1 MPEKAAMVSCMLP
14 VVRPCLCHTPHMP
27 CHIALPPCLL
37 RWAALRCH
45 AVIWPGME
53 MISLYNATTG
63 AHIYAGRVCTSTKQR
78 CGMTQ
83 APDGTL
89 HPALC
94 DSYGR
99 AVNVTGLKV
108 RPCMWCTGNAVDVDP
123 VSGGFTRCGAGT
135 GIQTL
140 HCMHCSTYL
149 PVHTPC
155 IDRQQIDACAHSSP
169 PLSSPLLC
177 AVTICVPISGVCC
190 CPLRDAQTS
199 AIPAWLRGRPDAVS
213 SRLRAQMSQ

>member
-1 MPEKAAMVSCMLP
+1 MVACMLP
-14 VVRPCLCHTPHMP
+14 VVSPYLCDTPHMP
-27 CHIALPPCLL
+27 CHIALPPFLL
-37 RWAALRCH
+37 RCAALRCH

-123 VSGGFTRCGAGT
+123 VSGGFTRCGAAVVLALAYT
-135 GIQTL
+135 
-140 HCMHCSTYL
+140 HCTACTVALTYPSTRL
-149 PVHTPC
+149 ALTDSKSMPVP
-155 IDRQQIDACAHSSP
+155 IVPR
-169 PLSSPLLC
+169 LFPLLC
-177 AVTICVPISGVCC
+177 FALLLYVC
-190 CPLRDAQTS
+190 PYL
-199 AIPAWLRGRPDAVS
+199 VS
-213 SRLRAQMSQ
+213 VAAHCATRRQVQFQHGCGADRMR